1 MKVTLLRANTK
12 SAQHFSKVQAK
23 QCRVRASATQVN
35 YSIQAFEDDSFRP
48 IGLPRKN
55 ATYTALMVVSWS
67 DAGGLS
73 TQNSSR
79 ACLFPHTARFTRDG
93 TTREDRL
100 PNFLNGRDAQA
111 NELPPHYDG
120 SVNTNTHTT
129 VTDRLPSTKAVQEL
143 SASVE
148 KSLWSL
154 PSMKSTRD
162 KTVTVRSY
170 LANDPRFEL
179 VKDPYP
185 EPLGPGQYEVENGV
199 PGIGPLPFGQPSRT
213 TSPGRD
219 PGRHSAA
226 FVSPAR
232 PPLFSA
238 ADSPDRV
245 YVGPDALPLND
256 KGVAWHL
263 AKDQRAPV
271 ADYRYAT
278 RLNDARREVS
288 HWHTS
293 PSTPRRGLCPFA
305 MTPVL
310 LPPAQGWGRAWLGSL
325 PPASLPPSSP
335 PPPCPVACLAG
346 LVTSWH
352 GLLVANHPNWPPSLS
367 SPTPTLRNLLTLLTW
382 VLAASG
388 AGRHQHQQPSAQC
401 CQQANPSGGPGPP
414 PCSLQGSIYQQGDY
428 MVPQKRWALWGLLAV
443 PPPGPAQLEEATA
456 QWEWAPRPC
465 SSMRW
470 APPPPPSPTHPE
482 GRCMGRTHGPLTA
495 A

>member
-1 MKVTLLRANTK
+1 
-12 SAQHFSKVQAK
+12 
-23 QCRVRASATQVN
+23 
-35 YSIQAFEDDSFRP
+35 
-48 IGLPRKN
+48 
-55 ATYTALMVVSWS
+55 MVVSWS

-120 SVNTNTHTT
+120 SVNTNTHTA

-162 KTVTVRSY
+162 KTVTARSY

-245 YVGPDALPLND
+245 YVGPDALPLSD

-278 RLNDARREVS
+278 RLNDARREV
-288 HWHTS
+288 
-293 PSTPRRGLCPFA
+293 
-305 MTPVL
+305 
-310 LPPAQGWGRAWLGSL
+310 PADININSRQ
-325 PPASLPPSSP
+325 
-335 PPPCPVACLAG
+335 
-346 LVTSWH
+346 
-352 GLLVANHPNWPPSLS
+352 LS
-367 SPTPTLRNLLTLLTW
+367 
-382 VLAASG
+382 AASQPTQVG
-388 AGRHQHQQPSAQC
+388 DQAHLHAASKVPFTSKEPRLLDLPTQRH
-401 CQQANPSGGPGPP
+401 N
-414 PCSLQGSIYQQGDY
+414 D
-428 MVPQKRWALWGLLAV
+428 VRLA
-443 PPPGPAQLEEATA
+443 
-456 QWEWAPRPC
+456 RPC
-465 SSMRW
+465 SSRVEDHPGPGAYTPLTSLGQARRRTYRLYGAPEAVAIVGAPRSTSPW
-470 APPPPPSPTHPE
+470 ARSAGGSHRSVGVGSSAMLLHALGPATSSFTNTPR
-482 GRCMGRTHGPLTA
+482 GKMHGPHTWATDSSLTRTM
-495 A
+495 

>member
-1 MKVTLLRANTK
+1 
-12 SAQHFSKVQAK
+12 
-23 QCRVRASATQVN
+23 
-35 YSIQAFEDDSFRP
+35 
-48 IGLPRKN
+48 
-55 ATYTALMVVSWS
+55 MVVSWS

-120 SVNTNTHTT
+120 SVNTNTHTA

-162 KTVTVRSY
+162 KTVTARSY

-245 YVGPDALPLND
+245 YVGPDALPLSD

-278 RLNDARREVS
+278 RLNDARREVPADININS
-288 HWHTS
+288 RQLSAASQPTQVGDQAHLHAASKVPFTS
-293 PSTPRRGLCPFA
+293 KETAIAFTICSA
-305 MTPVL
+305 
-310 LPPAQGWGRAWLGSL
+310 AA
-325 PPASLPPSSP
+325 SSP
-335 PPPCPVACLAG
+335 PSPAHVLLKPRLDRHRLHALICL
-346 LVTSWH
+346 L
-352 GLLVANHPNWPPSLS
+352 P
-367 SPTPTLRNLLTLLTW
+367 
-382 VLAASG
+382 
-388 AGRHQHQQPSAQC
+388 
-401 CQQANPSGGPGPP
+401 
-414 PCSLQGSIYQQGDY
+414 DY
-428 MVPQKRWALWGLLAV
+428 MVPQKRWPLWGLLAV

-456 QWEWAPRPC
+456 QVNVWSINTVYTHMVVLPLLLTAVGVGSSAMLLHALGPATSSFTNTPRGK
-465 SSMRW
+465 M
-470 APPPPPSPTHPE
+470 
-482 GRCMGRTHGPLTA
+482 HGPHTWATDSSLTRTM
-495 A
+495 